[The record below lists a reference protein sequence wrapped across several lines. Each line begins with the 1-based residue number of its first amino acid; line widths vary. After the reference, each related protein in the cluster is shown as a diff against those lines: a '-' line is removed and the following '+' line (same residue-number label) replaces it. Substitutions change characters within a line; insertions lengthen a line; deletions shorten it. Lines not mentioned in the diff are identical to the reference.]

1 MKLKIVFGIFLLLF
15 IHNAYSQDEFCSGT
29 ITTIN
34 GETLKGSIFYGNA
47 RQNCSYCLFRKEGE
61 SKNKEYLPED
71 LQSYRFD
78 SASYYISKE
87 IMMGDKPR
95 MVFLEFLVK
104 GKLNIFSYADSSLTI
119 HFFAQKENG
128 ELKELHDS
136 KKIISISNY
145 STTQEQKEYIG
156 ELALLLNDYPS
167 INEDIDK
174 SRFEDGSLINIA
186 QKYHRLVCNSDNC
199 IVFKKPKRKKI
210 VKIGIIGECYFSNAY
225 LEKNINLSYLGFNKM
240 QVMNAFAKGLSV
252 NISNFDF
259 IGPRFSVLADF
270 VYSRPVYQ
278 NVLNDTLLLF
288 NQLRSTLQ
296 IQYNI
301 PFKKFSPKISAG
313 LIYYIRGENEVR
325 FKKHFAQLNKYFTGH
340 CVFSNELNNTDHEFG
355 ATLMLGSD
363 YMISRRLFCSL
374 NFRYE
379 YCIQFIGYANDP
391 SYCNNYSIQFGL
403 GYRIN

>member
-61 SKNKEYLPED
+61 SKNKKYLPED

-87 IMMGDKPR
+87 IVMGDKPR

-136 KKIISISNY
+136 KKIVSISNY

-156 ELALLLNDYPS
+156 ELSLLLNDYPS
-167 INEDIDK
+167 INKDIDK

-210 VKIGIIGECYFSNAY
+210 VKIGVIGASYYSSVNLQQII
-225 LEKNINLSYLGFNKM
+225 SYPGFNKM
-240 QVMNAFAKGLSV
+240 KVMNTYTGGLSV
-252 NISNFDF
+252 DISNFDY
-259 IGPRFSVLADF
+259 IGPRFSFLADF
-270 VYSRPVYQ
+270 FYMRPVYQ
-278 NVLNDTLLLF
+278 NTLNDTLLLF
-288 NQLRSTLQ
+288 NQLRSSFQ
-296 IQYNI
+296 IKYSI
-301 PFKKFSPKISAG
+301 PFKKFSPNISAG
-313 LIYYIRGENEVR
+313 FIYNLRDKNEVR
-325 FKKHFAQLNKYFTGH
+325 FKKHLIQIDENNKGYFITGGL
-340 CVFSNELNNTDHEFG
+340 SNYKNQFG
-355 ATLMLGSD
+355 ATMMLGSD
-363 YMISRRLFCSL
+363 YMITKRLFCSL
-374 NFRYE
+374 NFQYE
-379 YCIQFIGYANDP
+379 YCILFIGYAQDH